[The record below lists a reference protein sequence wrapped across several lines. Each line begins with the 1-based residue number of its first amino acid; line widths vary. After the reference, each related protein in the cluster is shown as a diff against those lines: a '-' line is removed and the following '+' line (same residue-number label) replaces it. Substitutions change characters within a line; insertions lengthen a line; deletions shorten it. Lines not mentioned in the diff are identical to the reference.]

1 MRTFFYPSRERFRI
15 FLTLPILA
23 VLVSCASSAP
33 PLPEDTTSSNRQ
45 HSLSL
50 SDFAS
55 NDAAMDCASIR
66 EEQSTNNAKI
76 DQDNDVIK
84 SNRRRNEVAGYFA
97 ALTIVPLVAT
107 ESNDTERDDITVLQ
121 KRQDT
126 LLKLAAVKKCPA

>member
-1 MRTFFYPSRERFRI
+1 
-15 FLTLPILA
+15 
-23 VLVSCASSAP
+23 
-33 PLPEDTTSSNRQ
+33 
-45 HSLSL
+45 
-50 SDFAS
+50 
-55 NDAAMDCASIR
+55 MDCASIR